1 MRDGMIKI
9 LLNILLLTFS
19 ISILADETETP
30 IIAYWSFDKDTE
42 KELVDSGPNKLNA
55 ILASKKGNAQIL
67 KTKGMKGQALFFKK
81 DNPLKYIVQDK
92 NKILNL
98 KPPFSI
104 CVWVRPEERSKQM
117 SIFSS
122 KLDTANSGFSLG
134 IGWGR
139 VNYRWGD
146 GEKTNI
152 ISPEINSLRK
162 NIWTHIA
169 LVNDGE
175 KITIFIDGEAEF
187 EGKYEKAVPVPA
199 KADTVIGNYPARA
212 DAYNFIGAID
222 ELYIIGKAL
231 NKDEIYKTA
240 SKID

>member
-1 MRDGMIKI
+1 MVKI
-9 LLNILLLTFS
+9 FLNILLLTLS
-19 ISILADETETP
+19 ISVLADEAEFP

-55 ILASKKGNAQIL
+55 ILASKKENAKIL

-104 CVWVRPEERSKQM
+104 CVWAIPEERAKQM

-122 KLDTANSGFSLG
+122 KLDTANNGLSLG
-134 IGWGR
+134 IGWGK

-152 ISPEINSLRK
+152 ISPEANSLRK

-169 LVNDGE
+169 LVNNGE
-175 KITIFIDGEAEF
+175 KITIFIDGEPAF
-187 EGKYEKAVPVPA
+187 EGKYEKAVPAPA
-199 KADTVIGNYPARA
+199 KADPVIGNYPARA

-231 NKDEIYKTA
+231 NKDEVYKTA